1 MGPPMTNCETII
13 SVPQSAHEHRQCLAV
28 LLDQPDVAQSQLD
41 ARVDALVSYAE
52 QKGLSLERCLFV
64 RREGRICAA
73 CLAVDAP
80 GRMTSVFLPSAPERL
95 AAEGVVTAI
104 LARTVQDAR
113 SRGTRVVQA
122 CIAPEARREAELY
135 RQAGFAYLAQLIYM
149 DRDATVPTGVDP
161 HRPKLRYEAYTPDE
175 HARFAGIVRGTYE
188 ASLDCTALNAVREI
202 DDILA
207 SHRGSGPFR
216 PELWQSAWVGGEP
229 IGAVLLSSPPERW
242 AWEVAYLG
250 LLPAWRGRGY
260 GRCLLAHAIALC
272 RAQAVPTLTLSVDA
286 ANRPALALYRGF
298 GFVETLR
305 RDVWMLAV

>member
-13 SVPQSAHEHRQCLAV
+13 SVPRSADEHRECLAV
-28 LLDQPDVAQSQLD
+28 LLDQPDVPQAQLD
-41 ARVDALVSYAE
+41 ARVDALVGYAE
-52 QKGLSLERCLFV
+52 RKGLSLERCLFV
-64 RREGRICAA
+64 RREGRIWSA

-80 GRMTSVFLPSAPERL
+80 GRMTSVFLPSALDRL
-95 AAEGVVTAI
+95 ASEELLNALLT
-104 LARTVQDAR
+104 RTVQDAR
-113 SRGTRVVQA
+113 ARGTRVVQA

-135 RQAGFAYLAQLIYM
+135 RLAGFAYLAQLIYM
-149 DRDATVPTGVDP
+149 DRDATAPTGVDP
-161 HRPKLRYEAYTPDE
+161 HRPNLRFESYTLDE
-175 HARFAGIVRGTYE
+175 HTRFAEIVQGTYE

-229 IGAVLLSSPPERW
+229 IGAVLLSSPPDRW

-286 ANRPALALYRGF
+286 GNRPALTLYRGF

-305 RDVWMLAV
+305 RDVWMRAV